1 MSLTEQEKLYDYE
14 LISFGGSPVTHR
26 KYRIFRFTESEAQ
39 EQNKQYI
46 LNKVQKRLVRVKAR
60 FN

>member
-1 MSLTEQEKLYDYE
+1 MTEREKIYDYE
-14 LISFGGSPVTHR
+14 LIPFGHNFADAMPR

>member
-1 MSLTEQEKLYDYE
+1 MTEREKIYDYE
-14 LISFGGSPVTHR
+14 LIAYSGNLMPR
-26 KYRIFRFTESEAQ
+26 QYRIFRFTESEAQ